1 LLDAAG
7 VDRSG
12 NRPINTPS
20 TTLAGYASYAVPGM
34 PVTISVFARHVS
46 GFFTDTANTIHV
58 AGHTTL
64 DASIAWKLGSKATL
78 TLRGRNLTDAF
89 YGEYSG
95 YPTTNIYIGA
105 PRSVEGSLAVH
116 F

>member
-1 LLDAAG
+1 
-7 VDRSG
+7 VRTG
-12 NRPINTPS
+12 NRPINTP
-20 TTLAGYASYAVPGM
+20 TTTANAYVAYALPG
-34 PVTISVFARHVS
+34 TSLTFSGFARHVS

-58 AGHTTL
+58 NGRTTF
-64 DASIAWKLGSKATL
+64 DAAVALGLTDQATL

-105 PRSVEGSLAVH
+105 PRSVEVSLSTR